1 MDYSLM
7 TAVLRAVFPTAAPD
21 ELRYQIRIFSLVLVF
36 MIAVGLLNIL
46 GANPVPI
53 IREATLILTAVEI
66 ILLVLAQIGLTIR
79 RLAWVLCSALFLVFT
94 GAVLSSGGIQ
104 SPLLA
109 LYATVLALAMLFL
122 TWRGAAVFS
131 LLVGLVLFFL
141 FVNPAL
147 APVPAGNLHTEQRV
161 QLYTT
166 YYGMLVIA
174 LAAAAY
180 HQARLLRHY
189 QEQTQRLIE
198 REQQLQAE
206 IVHRFDAQRAQGRLV
221 AVLENTSDL
230 VSISTAD
237 GRITYIN
244 KAGQRMLGLQ
254 ASDPAP
260 WSFECFYPDWA
271 RRIVTEQGIPTATTR
286 GVWSGET
293 ALIDSAGVEIPVS
306 QVIIAH
312 RDSSGQLE
320 WFSTVV
326 RSLAESRRAEQ
337 NRLELALQRERMD
350 VLQQFVAEMTHD
362 IKTPLTAIN
371 NGLYLLEHQKDSTQQ
386 QQKIDGIKLQVKLL
400 NQLVQ
405 DILTYSR
412 LEESGQHTLLPV
424 DLNDLLA
431 EAVRELQPTVESK
444 RHTVRMESTNTPH
457 IVMGFRD
464 DLSRVMTN
472 LLENALNYTPDGG
485 IVAVRSYFTDGR
497 VVAEFEDTGV
507 GIEAEDIPRIFDRF
521 YRAAAARALQSG
533 GSGLGLAIVK
543 KIVQTH
549 GGTITVESNPGQG
562 SIFRVWLPSPRATS
576 LE

>member
-1 MDYSLM
+1 M

-66 ILLVLAQIGLTIR
+66 VLLVLAQIGLTIQ

-104 SPLLA
+104 SPLLP
-109 LYATVLALAMLFL
+109 LYATVLALATLFL

-131 LLVGLVLFFL
+131 LLVGLVLFLL

-147 APVPAGNLHTEQRV
+147 APVPVENLHTEQRV

-230 VSISTAD
+230 VSISSAD
-237 GRITYIN
+237 GKITYIN

-260 WSFECFYPDWA
+260 SSFECFYPDWA
-271 RRIVTEQGIPTATTR
+271 RRVVIEQGIPTATTR
-286 GVWSGET
+286 GVWWGET

-306 QVIIAH
+306 QVIVAH

-320 WFSTVV
+320 CFSTVV

-371 NGLYLLEHQKDSTQQ
+371 NALYLLERQKDPDQQ

-431 EAVRELQPTVESK
+431 EAVRELQPTIESK
-444 RHTVRMESTNTPH
+444 RHTIRMEPTNMPH

-464 DLSRVMTN
+464 DLYRVMTN

-485 IVAVRSYFTDGR
+485 IVAVRSYFTDGC

-562 SIFRVWLPSPRATS
+562 SIFRVWLPSPHALS
-576 LE
+576 VD